1 MCKIPHHMGSWLLG
15 SRVEIPRFYFLA
27 SDIPHTHCMPKSH
40 WEDAMRCARL
50 RVKGSKSVFYYNR
63 LWLGDEACKAS
74 ISLTGS
80 LIQGRVV
87 WFLFFFFFSNKEIPG
102 SAVSICDFEIAVFA
116 SLLWGFIYLEH
127 WLLWGEN
134 STKKN
139 CIPSIW
145 NTKGP
150 MYWQGASVLFGFGNV
165 TYKELRLKR
174 AEKCS

>member
-1 MCKIPHHMGSWLLG
+1 MGSWLLG

-50 RVKGSKSVFYYNR
+50 RVKGSKNVFYYNR

-87 WFLFFFFFSNKEIPG
+87 WFLVFFFSVIKKYQAQLFQYVILKQQYSPHCYEASFTWNID
-102 SAVSICDFEIAVFA
+102 CFEGKIQQRKIVFLA
-116 SLLWGFIYLEH
+116 YETLRDQCTDRELQFSLALA
-127 WLLWGEN
+127 
-134 STKKN
+134 
-139 CIPSIW
+139 
-145 NTKGP
+145 
-150 MYWQGASVLFGFGNV
+150 M
-165 TYKELRLKR
+165 
-174 AEKCS
+174 